1 MKNKVIAKQIANK
14 GILTNPSSYSSYI
27 EVFTL
32 HSVIPTLLS
41 VLTYWA
47 LYLFPGAAITNYH
60 TLGGLK

>member
-14 GILTNPSSYSSYI
+14 GILMNSSSYSFYI

-32 HSVIPTLLS
+32 HNVILTPLS
-41 VLTYWA
+41 VLPYWA

-60 TLGGLK
+60 TFGGLK